1 MNIQFITSE
10 ILKYFPDKNL
20 YKNRQIYLYLSYFI
34 LMIIQNINLTY
45 WIIFKKN
52 IEEKDKVTETGE
64 TPLTPEAQLTPL
76 YANDENTPN

>member
-1 MNIQFITSE
+1 
-10 ILKYFPDKNL
+10 
-20 YKNRQIYLYLSYFI
+20 
-34 LMIIQNINLTY
+34 MIIQNINLTY